1 MFDLEQSIADWRRQM
16 LAAGIKTPVPLEELE
31 IHLREEIER
40 QTKSGLSEQEVF
52 NSAVQ
57 KIGTA
62 NAVQN
67 EFGKVEEIVEERKWK
82 EGQIWLGAILG
93 LLQLIVIGA
102 VLFNSEM
109 TFGQRMSG
117 LAAIATSFLLVGV
130 GRWSCR
136 IFPIFPVRR
145 TRLAISFILGCV
157 PAIIWSGACAVFV
170 LPGHEFTFGEW
181 LAATLWASC
190 PPLGLS
196 FGLIW
201 GIEMAARKK
210 VATAGS

>member
-1 MFDLEQSIADWRRQM
+1 MFNLEQSIADWRRQM

-40 QTKSGLSEQEVF
+40 QMKSELNEQKAFEV
-52 NSAVQ
+52 AVR
-57 KIGTA
+57 KIGSART
-62 NAVQN
+62 VQN
-67 EFGKVEEIVEERKWK
+67 EFMKVEETEEQRKWK
-82 EGQIWLGAILG
+82 EGQIWLGAIMG
-93 LLQLIVIGA
+93 VFQLIVIGA
-102 VLFNSEM
+102 ILFNSEM

-117 LAAIATSFLLVGV
+117 LAAIATSFLLVGA

-145 TRLAISFILGCV
+145 TRVAINFILGCV
-157 PAIIWSGACAVFV
+157 PAIIWSGAYAVFV
-170 LPGHEFTFGEW
+170 LPGHEFAFGEW
-181 LAATLWASC
+181 LAAILWASC

-201 GIEMAARKK
+201 GIETVARKK
-210 VATAGS
+210 ILTSD